1 LENRECIGYF
11 SAALTSTLPIINPF
25 LTLMNKALFTK
36 STVSRQATQWL
47 VGAFSLLLPLL
58 SWGQGSSTIVISQLY
73 GGGGNSG
80 AIYKNDFVEL
90 HNVSA
95 GAVTITGYVLQYASA
110 SNAFAAPSTTNS
122 ITLNGS
128 IPAGGYYLVGLA
140 GGTTGSALPTPDQSN
155 TNVNLSA
162 TSGKVV
168 LASSNSTSGI
178 TPASANTIDFVGY
191 GTANSYE
198 GAAAAPSSSGNVFAI
213 VRGPSGC
220 TDTNQNGSDF
230 SVATTFTP
238 RNSSSPTAACS
249 ATAPAIGT
257 APTATF
263 TAFSTPAGTP
273 SAAQTYALAG
283 SNLTADVTVT
293 APSGYEVAQSAAS
306 STTLPGTYAAT
317 QTVAM
322 SGGSASATIYVR
334 LTGTTAG
341 AYAGNVTN
349 VSGPASANV
358 AVTGNTTGLTVSPTS
373 LSGFS
378 TTQGTA
384 STPAQSYTLTGAGLT
399 GSVTVTPPAG
409 YQVSQT
415 SATTGFAADGVAI
428 TISQTN
434 ATAGRTIYVRL
445 SAAAVAGTVAGDI
458 TNATAGGPTQRV
470 AVTGT
475 VAAPAPVL
483 TASRTTLPAFNA
495 AAGAPSA
502 SQAYTLTGANLAGD
516 ITVTAPSGFEV
527 SLTGTA
533 GPYAGTATAPAAN
546 VQATSGQT
554 IYVRL
559 NSTTA
564 GTPSGNVTNA
574 GGGATTQS
582 VAVTGTVVAD
592 PNASPAPTVAA
603 GTPTT
608 SSVVLTLG
616 AGAGTNLL
624 VVVRPSTATATAP
637 ADGTAYAGATAYGT
651 GTALGSGFV
660 VFAAA
665 NAASVTV
672 TGLPSTSSYV
682 ADVYTYNVGTAA
694 GGENYGPA
702 SGSSSTFTTATPPPS
717 APGLLLLEEDFD
729 YPSGTALVAQT
740 ASTGWQRIA
749 SNGSNFPV
757 TTASD
762 NQTRFTYPQGAS
774 FATVQPSGFT
784 ASSQASL
791 AGGSSA
797 EDIYKA
803 FLTAQPSGTTTLY
816 AAALVN
822 LSSVTGSGAEYFL
835 SFSNITSSSTISIG
849 RVFAQAAASG
859 GASGYR
865 LGITGNNGTAT
876 SGNFAS
882 TILSFNTTYVV
893 VAKVDNSS
901 GTDQASL
908 YIFDNSSTTALP
920 LAEPA
925 TPSAGPVNSGSAVSQ
940 LAGITSFQLRQASGS
955 FPNLT
960 LDNLRVATGWGAVV
974 GQPVLTAGSTTLG
987 AGNYYGVRVSG
998 TGMRVTTTGPVAIEK
1013 TLDLDGGVLVTSAAN
1028 PVVLR
1033 YRAPATP
1040 PDDFQVLVAAGGTS
1054 YVDGPVSREV
1064 AAGAGPSQLFPIG
1077 RNGNYR
1083 PLTLNIDIAPNAATL
1098 YTASQTEGTPADQT
1112 LTSPLVR
1119 ISRVRY
1125 YTLTPSPV
1133 PAAGT
1138 FSGSVELSFG
1148 NDDGVTDPSAAD
1160 LVVAKNSN
1168 DGTHWTSISR
1178 QSNTG
1183 IALKS
1188 GSFQSF
1194 SDFILAN
1201 TDPTIAANPLP
1212 VQLTSFSAARTAGG
1226 VQLAWATASEI
1237 NSQRFEVERSADG
1250 RTYARVATLAAQGST
1265 TLAHRYATL
1274 DAAAPAGQLY
1284 YRLRQVDLDGKA
1296 RYSPAVAVAGPA
1308 TEFALAP
1315 NPARESLHLL
1325 TEQPTAY
1332 LVRTALGQ
1340 VALQGTT
1347 ATGTTT
1353 VPVGH
1358 LAPGVYFFELHA
1370 GSGRVVRRFVKE

>member
-1 LENRECIGYF
+1 MNNPLFIKPTPVIQPVRRLLG
-11 SAALTSTLPIINPF
+11 ALGL
-25 LTLMNKALFTK
+25 
-36 STVSRQATQWL
+36 
-47 VGAFSLLLPLL
+47 LLLPLL
-58 SWGQGSSTIVISQLY
+58 GWGQSTTIVISQLY

-80 AIYKNDFVEL
+80 ATYKNDFVEL

-95 GAVTITGYVLQYASA
+95 SSVTITGYALQYASA
-110 SNAFAAPSTTNS
+110 TGTFTSANS
-122 ITLNGS
+122 VALSGT

-140 GGTTGSALPTPDQSN
+140 GGATGAALPTPDLS
-155 TNVNLSA
+155 TTTINLSA
-162 TSGKVV
+162 TAGKIALVNNGFT
-168 LASSNSTSGI
+168 ANI
-178 TPASANTIDFVGY
+178 TPTSANTVDYVGY
-191 GTANSYE
+191 GSTASNYE
-198 GAAAAPSSSGNVFAI
+198 GSAAAPSSTGNTFSI
-213 VRGPSGC
+213 VRGASGC
-220 TDTNQNGSDF
+220 ADTNQNGNDF

-238 RNSSSPTAACS
+238 RNSSSPANTCS
-249 ATAPAIGT
+249 TT
-257 APTATF
+257 APTISVTPTAAF
-263 TAFSTPAGTP
+263 TAFNTPVGTP
-273 SAAQTYALAG
+273 SAAQTYALSG
-283 SNLTADVTVT
+283 SNLTTDVTVT

-306 STTLPGTYAAT
+306 STTTPGAYATT
-317 QTVAM
+317 QTVTVS
-322 SGGSASATIYVR
+322 SGGASATIYVR
-334 LTGTTAG
+334 LTGATAG
-341 AYAGNVTN
+341 TYAGSVTN
-349 VSGPASANV
+349 VSTTASASV
-358 AVTGNTTGLTVSPTS
+358 AVTGNTTGLTVNPTS

-384 STPAQSYTLTGAGLT
+384 STPAQSYTLIGAGLT
-399 GSVTVTPPAG
+399 SSVIVTPPAG

-415 SATTGFAADGVAI
+415 SATTGFAADGTAVTVTQA
-428 TISQTN
+428 N

-445 SAAAVAGTVAGDI
+445 SAAATAGAITGDI
-458 TNATAGGPTQRV
+458 TNATAGGATQRV

-475 VAAPAPVL
+475 VAAPAPTL
-483 TASRTTLPAFNA
+483 TVSRTTLTAFNA
-495 AAGAPSA
+495 PAGTPSA
-502 SQAYTLTGANLAGD
+502 SQSYVLTGANLTSD
-516 ITVTAPSGFEV
+516 ITVTAPTGYEV

-533 GPYAGTATAPAAN
+533 GTYATSVTAAASS
-546 VQATSGQT
+546 VQATSGQP

-564 GTPSGNVTNA
+564 GTPGGNVTNA
-574 GGGATTQS
+574 GNGATTHN

-592 PNASPAPTVAA
+592 PDASPAPTVAA

-624 VVVRPSTATATAP
+624 VVVRPSTTTAMAP
-637 ADGTAYAGATAYGT
+637 ADGTTYAGATAYGA
-651 GTALGSGFV
+651 GAALGNGFV

-665 NAASVTV
+665 NATSVTV
-672 TGLPSTSSYV
+672 TGLASTSSYV
-682 ADVYTYNVGTAA
+682 ADVYTYNVGTAS

-702 SGSSSTFTTATPPPS
+702 SGTSAVFTTATPPPS

-749 SNGSNFPV
+749 SNGSSFPV

-762 NQTRFTYPQGAS
+762 NLTRFTYPQGAN
-774 FATVQPSGFT
+774 FATMKPAGFT

-797 EDIYKA
+797 EDIYKT
-803 FLTAQPSGTTTLY
+803 FSSSQPSGNTTLY
-816 AAALVN
+816 GAALIN
-822 LSSVTGSGAEYFL
+822 LSSMTGSAAEYFL

-849 RVFAQAAASG
+849 RVFAQAATSG
-859 GASGYR
+859 SVSGYR
-865 LGITGNNGTAT
+865 LGITGNNGTAV

-893 VAKVDNSS
+893 VVKVDNSS

-908 YIFDNSSTTALP
+908 YIFDNSTTTALP

-925 TPSAGPVNSGSAVSQ
+925 TPSAGPVSSGSATSQ
-940 LAGITSFQLRQASGS
+940 LAGITSFQLRQANGS

-960 LDNLRVATGWGAVV
+960 LDNLRVATGWGAVI
-974 GQPVLTAGSTTLG
+974 GQPVLAAGSTTLA

-998 TGMRVTTTGPVAIEK
+998 TSTRVTTTGPVSIEK

-1040 PDDFQVLVAAGGTS
+1040 PDDFQILIAAGGTS

-1083 PLTLNIDIAPNAATL
+1083 PLTLNIDIAPNTATL

-1112 LTSPLVR
+1112 LNSPLAR

-1133 PAAGT
+1133 PTAGT
-1138 FSGSVELSFG
+1138 FAGSVELSFG
-1148 NDDGVTDPSAAD
+1148 NDDGVTDPSSAD

-1168 DGTHWTSISR
+1168 DGTHWTNISR

-1183 IALKS
+1183 TTLKS

-1212 VQLTSFSAARTAGG
+1212 VQLTSFTAARAAGG
-1226 VQLAWATASEI
+1226 VQLAWATASER
-1237 NSQRFEVERSADG
+1237 NSAQFIIERSLDG
-1250 RTYARVATLAAQGST
+1250 QTYVAVASVAAQGST
-1265 TLAHRYATL
+1265 QQAHRYASL
-1274 DAAAPAGQLY
+1274 DRTAPAGRLY
-1284 YRLRQVDLDGKA
+1284 YRLRQVDADGTA
-1296 RYSPAVAVAGPA
+1296 RYSPAVTVAGPA
-1308 TEFALAP
+1308 AEFTLAP

-1325 TEQPTAY
+1325 TEQPTSY
-1332 LVRTALGQ
+1332 LIRTALGQ

-1347 ATGTTT
+1347 AAGTCT

-1370 GSGRVVRRFVKE
+1370 GTGRVVRRFVKE

>member
-1 LENRECIGYF
+1 MR
-11 SAALTSTLPIINPF
+11 
-25 LTLMNKALFTK
+25 
-36 STVSRQATQWL
+36 WL
-47 VGAFSLLLPLL
+47 AGTFCLLLLPLL
-58 SWGQGSSTIVISQLY
+58 SWGQGSSTIVISQVY

-80 AIYKNDFVEL
+80 ATYKNDFVEL
-90 HNVSA
+90 HNVSS
-95 GAVTITGYVLQYASA
+95 GPITLTGYVLQYASA
-110 SNAFAAPSTTNS
+110 GNAFTTPSTTNS
-122 ITLNGS
+122 VTLNGS
-128 IPAGGYYLVGLA
+128 IAAGGYYLVGLA
-140 GGTTGSALPTPDQSN
+140 GSTTVGTNALPSPDQSN

-162 TSGKVV
+162 TAGKVV
-168 LASSNSTSGI
+168 LASTSTTSGI
-178 TPASANTIDFVGY
+178 TPASANTIDYVGY
-191 GTANSYE
+191 GSNASAFE
-198 GAAAAPSSSGNVFAI
+198 GSGAAPSSTGNTFSVA
-213 VRGPSGC
+213 RKDNGC
-220 TDTNQNGSDF
+220 LDTKQNSTDF

-238 RNSSSPTAACS
+238 RNTTSPAYACS
-249 ATAPAIGT
+249 ATSPAISLT
-257 APTATF
+257 PTATF
-263 TAFSTPAGTP
+263 TSFGTPVGTP

-283 SNLTADVTVT
+283 SNLTTDVTVT
-293 APSGYEVAQSAAS
+293 APTGYEVAQSSA
-306 STTLPGTYAAT
+306 STTITPGTYAAA
-317 QTVAM
+317 QTVAA
-322 SGGSASATIYVR
+322 SSGSASATIYVR
-334 LTGTTAG
+334 LTGATAG

-349 VSGPASANV
+349 VSGTAAANQ

-399 GSVTVTPPAG
+399 GAVTVTPPAG

-415 SATTGFAADGVAI
+415 SATSGFAADGTAI
-428 TISQTN
+428 TVTQTN

-445 SAAAVAGTVAGDI
+445 SAAALAGTVAGDI
-458 TNATAGGPTQRV
+458 MHTTAGAATQRV
-470 AVTGT
+470 AVSGT
-475 VAAPAPVL
+475 VAAPTPTL
-483 TASRTTLPAFNA
+483 TASRSALTAFNA
-495 AAGAPSA
+495 PAGTPSA
-502 SQAYTLTGANLAGD
+502 SQNYTLTGANLTGD
-516 ITVTAPSGFEV
+516 ITATAPTGYEV
-527 SLTGTA
+527 SLTGAA
-533 GPYAGTATAPAAN
+533 GTYAAAVTATAAS
-546 VQATSGQT
+546 VQATGGQP

-559 NSTTA
+559 NSTTP
-564 GTPSGNVTNA
+564 GTPGGNVANA
-574 GGGATTQS
+574 GGGAATQN

-592 PNASPAPTVAA
+592 PDASPAPTVAA

-608 SSVVLTLG
+608 SSVVLTLS

-624 VVVRPSTATATAP
+624 VVVRLSTATATAP
-637 ADGTAYAGATAYGT
+637 TDGTAYAGATAYGT

-665 NAASVTV
+665 NTASVTV
-672 TGLPSTSSYV
+672 TGLAPTSNYV
-682 ADVYTYNVGTAA
+682 ADVYTYNVGTAV

-740 ASTGWQRIA
+740 GSTGWQRITG
-749 SNGSNFPV
+749 NGSNFPV

-762 NQTRFTYPQGAS
+762 NQTRFTYPQGAN
-774 FATVQPSGFT
+774 FATVKPSGFT

-803 FLTAQPSGTTTLY
+803 FRTAQPSGNTTLY

-835 SFSNITSSSTISIG
+835 SFNNSNTTAIG
-849 RVFAQAAASG
+849 RVFAQAATSG
-859 GASGYR
+859 GVSGYQ
-865 LGITGNNGTAT
+865 LGVTGNSGTANT
-876 SGNFAS
+876 SNFAS
-882 TILSFNTTYVV
+882 TLLSFSTTYVV
-893 VAKVDNSS
+893 VLKVDNSS
-901 GTDQASL
+901 GIDQASL
-908 YIFDNSSTTALP
+908 YIFDNSTTTALP

-925 TPSAGPVNSGSAVSQ
+925 TPSAGPFNSGSSTSQ
-940 LAGITSFQLRQASGS
+940 LANMSAVFMRQASGS

-960 LDNLRVATGWGAVV
+960 LDNLRVATGWGAAI
-974 GQPVLTAGSTTLG
+974 GQPVLSASTTTLG
-987 AGNYYGVRVSG
+987 AGTYYGVRVSG
-998 TGMRVTTTGPVAIEK
+998 TAARVTTTGPVAIEK
-1013 TLDLDGGVLVTSAAN
+1013 TLDLDGGVLVTTTAN

-1033 YRAPATP
+1033 YRTPTTP
-1040 PDDFQVLVAAGGTS
+1040 PDDFQLLIAAGGTS

-1083 PLTLNIDIAPNAATL
+1083 PLTLNIDIAPGTATL
-1098 YTASQTEGTPADQT
+1098 YTASQTEGRPADQT
-1112 LTSPLVR
+1112 LNSPLAR

-1133 PAAGT
+1133 PADGT

-1168 DGTHWTSISR
+1168 DGSHWTSLSR

-1201 TDPTIAANPLP
+1201 TDPTTAANPLP
-1212 VQLTSFSAARTAGG
+1212 VQLTSFTAARAASG
-1226 VQLAWATASEI
+1226 VQLAWATASEL
-1237 NSQRFEVERSADG
+1237 NSARFVVERSLDG
-1250 RTYARVATLAAQGST
+1250 RTYAAVANVAAQGST
-1265 TLAHRYATL
+1265 QQAHRYASL
-1274 DAAAPAGQLY
+1274 DRTAPAGLLY
-1284 YRLRQVDLDGKA
+1284 YRLCQIDTDGTA
-1296 RYSPAVAVAGPA
+1296 RYSPAVTVGGAA

-1347 ATGTTT
+1347 AAGTTT
-1353 VPVGH
+1353 VPVAQ

-1370 GSGRVVRRFVKE
+1370 GTGRVVRRFVKE

>member
-1 LENRECIGYF
+1 MNNPLFIKPTPTTQPVRRLLG
-11 SAALTSTLPIINPF
+11 ALGL
-25 LTLMNKALFTK
+25 
-36 STVSRQATQWL
+36 
-47 VGAFSLLLPLL
+47 LLLPLL
-58 SWGQGSSTIVISQLY
+58 GWGQSTTIVISQLY

-80 AIYKNDFVEL
+80 ATYKNDFVEL
-90 HNVSA
+90 HNVSSREVA
-95 GAVTITGYVLQYASA
+95 ITGYVLQYASA
-110 SNAFAAPSTTNS
+110 TATFASPSASNSV
-122 ITLNGS
+122 TLSGT

-140 GGTTGSALPTPDQSN
+140 GSSTGTNALPTPDQSN
-155 TNVNLSA
+155 TSVNLSA
-162 TSGKVV
+162 TVGKVV
-168 LASSNSTSGI
+168 LASNNSTAGI
-178 TPASANTIDFVGY
+178 TPTSANTIDYVGY
-191 GTANSYE
+191 GSTASAYE
-198 GAAAAPSSSGNVFAI
+198 GSAAATSSTGNAFSL
-213 VRGPSGC
+213 VRGNNGC
-220 TDTNQNGSDF
+220 TDTNQNNADF

-238 RNSSSPTAACS
+238 RNSGSQPILCSTSSPIIS
-249 ATAPAIGT
+249 V

-263 TAFSTPAGTP
+263 TTFSTPVGTP
-273 SAAQTYALAG
+273 SAAQTYALSG

-306 STTLPGTYAAT
+306 STTTPGTYAAT
-317 QTVAM
+317 QTVTA
-322 SGGSASATIYVR
+322 SSGSASATIYVR

-341 AYAGNVTN
+341 AYAGNATN
-349 VSGPASANV
+349 VSSSASASV
-358 AVTGNTTGLTVSPTS
+358 AVTGNTTGLTVSPIS

-384 STPAQSYTLTGAGLT
+384 STAQSYTLTGAGLT

-415 SATTGFAADGVAI
+415 SATTGFAADGTAI
-428 TISQTN
+428 TVTQAN
-434 ATAGRTIYVRL
+434 ATSGRTIYVRL
-445 SAAAVAGTVAGDI
+445 SAAASAGTITGDI
-458 TNATAGGPTQRV
+458 TNATAGGATQRV

-475 VAAPAPVL
+475 VAAPAPTL
-483 TASRTTLPAFNA
+483 TASRTALPAFNA
-495 AAGAPSA
+495 AAGTPSA
-502 SQAYTLTGANLAGD
+502 SQSYVLTGANLTGD
-516 ITVTAPSGFEV
+516 ITVTAPTGYEV
-527 SLTGTA
+527 SLTGAA
-533 GPYAGTATAPAAN
+533 GPYAASATAAASS
-546 VQATSGQT
+546 VQASGGQT
-554 IYVRL
+554 VYVRL

-564 GTPSGNVTNA
+564 GTPSGNITNA

-592 PNASPAPTVAA
+592 PDASPAPTVAA

-624 VVVRPSTATATAP
+624 VVVRPSTTTATAP
-637 ADGTAYAGATAYGT
+637 TDGTAYAGATAYGT
-651 GTALGSGFV
+651 GAALGSGFV

-665 NAASVTV
+665 NATSVTV
-672 TGLPSTSSYV
+672 TGLASTSSYV
-682 ADVYTYNVGTAA
+682 ADVYTYNVGTAT
-694 GGENYGPA
+694 GGENYGPT
-702 SGSSSTFTTATPPPS
+702 SGTSAVFTTATPPPS

-762 NQTRFTYPQGAS
+762 NLTRFTYPQGAT
-774 FATVQPSGFT
+774 FATMRPAGFT

-797 EDIYKA
+797 EDIYKTFSA
-803 FLTAQPSGTTTLY
+803 SQPSGNTTLY
-816 AAALVN
+816 GAALVN
-822 LSSVTGSGAEYFL
+822 LSSMTGSAAEYFL
-835 SFSNITSSSTISIG
+835 SFSNITNSSTISIG
-849 RVFAQAAASG
+849 RVFAQAVTSG
-859 GASGYR
+859 GVSGYR
-865 LGITGNNGTAT
+865 LGITGNNGTAV

-882 TILSFNTTYVV
+882 TILSFNATYVV
-893 VAKVDNSS
+893 VVKVDNSS

-908 YIFDNSSTTALP
+908 YIFDNSSATALP

-925 TPSAGPVNSGSAVSQ
+925 TPSAGPVASGSSTSQ

-960 LDNLRVATGWGAVV
+960 LDNLRVATGWGAVI
-974 GQPVLTAGSTTLG
+974 GQPVLAAGSTTLA

-998 TGMRVTTTGPVAIEK
+998 TSTRVTTTGPVSIEK

-1040 PDDFQVLVAAGGTS
+1040 PDDFQILIAAGGTS

-1064 AAGAGPSQLFPIG
+1064 AANAGPSQLFPIG
-1077 RNGNYR
+1077 RNGKYR
-1083 PLTLNIDIAPNAATL
+1083 PLTLNIDIAPGTATL

-1112 LTSPLVR
+1112 LNSPLAR

-1138 FSGSVELSFG
+1138 FAGSVELSFG
-1148 NDDGVTDPSAAD
+1148 GDDGVTDPSSVD

-1183 IALKS
+1183 TTLKS

-1212 VQLTSFSAARTAGG
+1212 VQLTSFTAARVASG
-1226 VQLAWATASEI
+1226 VQLAWATASER
-1237 NSQRFEVERSADG
+1237 NSAQFIIERSLDG
-1250 RTYARVATLAAQGST
+1250 QAYAAVASVAAQGST
-1265 TLAHRYATL
+1265 QQAHRYASL
-1274 DAAAPAGQLY
+1274 DRTAPAGRLY
-1284 YRLRQVDLDGKA
+1284 YRLRQVDADGTA
-1296 RYSPAVAVAGPA
+1296 RYSPAVTVAGPA
-1308 TEFALAP
+1308 TEFTLAP
-1315 NPARESLHLL
+1315 NPAHESLHLL

-1332 LVRTALGQ
+1332 LIRTALGQ

-1347 ATGTTT
+1347 VAGTCT
-1353 VPVGH
+1353 VPVGQ

-1370 GSGRVVRRFVKE
+1370 GAGRVVRRFTKE